1 MSKRKILTLALM
13 LCMIAILAIGGTLAY
28 FTAEETARN
37 VITTGN
43 LNMDLVEETSGGKPF
58 PQNGIG
64 NVMPGQAVDK
74 IVYLKNSGNVAF
86 YGRISLEK
94 TISGGLSLDGIT
106 MDINTENWTE
116 KDGHYYYNAAIQPG
130 KKTEPLFTKVSF
142 DAGLGNA
149 YQNAKVE
156 IDVRAQA
163 VQCANNG
170 SDPLSAT
177 GWE

>member
-1 MSKRKILTLALM
+1 MEQGADALV
-13 LCMIAILAIGGTLAY
+13 G
-28 FTAEETARN
+28 E
-37 VITTGN
+37 
-43 LNMDLVEETSGGKPF
+43 DLDQDRVS
-58 PQNGIG
+58 N
-64 NVMPGQAVDK
+64 ASVD
-74 IVYLKNSGNVAF
+74 
-86 YGRISLEK
+86 
-94 TISGGLSLDGIT
+94 
-106 MDINTENWTE
+106 
-116 KDGHYYYNAAIQPG
+116 
-130 KKTEPLFTKVSF
+130 